1 MFLNNRWGRQQ
12 GNGRENRL
20 QFKSVGYIDYVV
32 RVSRRA
38 RNVLLKVHPHN
49 GLEVVIPEGFN
60 RKLLPGIL
68 EKKQGWIINRLKKY
82 NDEAATREA
91 GPPNVIRLRAVHQE
105 IILAYNYLPGD
116 KLILKRTS
124 EGAMLCG
131 DLADQNRVLSQLRY
145 FLKDCAKKELP
156 GWLERLARQHG
167 LSPGRCSIRLQKT
180 RWGSCS
186 SKGSINLNA
195 KLMLLPPE
203 LAEYVLLHELAHLRQ
218 PNHSKAYWRLLSS
231 MAPEVGLR
239 EAQLKQA
246 WKYVPA
252 WVEMG

>member
-1 MFLNNRWGRQQ
+1 ML
-12 GNGRENRL
+12 
-20 QFKSVGYIDYVV
+20 V
-32 RVSRRA
+32 
-38 RNVLLKVHPHN
+38 
-49 GLEVVIPEGFN
+49 
-60 RKLLPGIL
+60 
-68 EKKQGWIINRLKKY
+68 
-82 NDEAATREA
+82 
-91 GPPNVIRLRAVHQE
+91 
-105 IILAYNYLPGD
+105 YNYLPGD

-131 DLADQNRVLSQLRY
+131 DLADQNRVLSRLRC
-145 FLKDCAKKELP
+145 FLKDCAKRELP

-167 LSPGRCSIRLQKT
+167 FSPGRCSIRLQKT